1 MFRKSLQSGLGS
13 INGMALIK
21 CQGFIFALK
30 NLLKPADVL
39 IGILEVEEPFDV
51 VPMGV
56 PEFADAAGAAAV
68 SWRGYS
74 AAGRT
79 AGNGVKRACRYYS

>member
-21 CQGFIFALK
+21 CQSFILALK
-30 NLLKPADVL
+30 DLLKPADVL
-39 IGILEVEEPFDV
+39 IGVFEVEEPLDV

-56 PEFADAAGAAAV
+56 PEFADAAG
-68 SWRGYS
+68 
-74 AAGRT
+74 T
-79 AGNGVKRACRYYS
+79 AGQDGMGPVSYTHLAGCFS